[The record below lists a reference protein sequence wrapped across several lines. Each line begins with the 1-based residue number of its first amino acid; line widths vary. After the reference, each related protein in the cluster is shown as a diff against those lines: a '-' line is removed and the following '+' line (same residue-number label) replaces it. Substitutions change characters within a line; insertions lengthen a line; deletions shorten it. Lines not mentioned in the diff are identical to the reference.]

1 MARSNGGKAKAFFR
15 ANPSGAFDQ
24 YLQDIQKLPLI
35 KDPAEERRLA
45 RRVQRGD
52 EKAAERLVT
61 ANLRFVISYV
71 KKYQGHGLDLSELVA
86 IGNEGLLKAV
96 KKFDPD
102 QGVKFISYAVWWV
115 RQAVL
120 KALAEQTRSVR
131 IPLNQNSQLIRMS
144 RTETYLS
151 QELGREPTD
160 DEIALALE
168 DTVENVRTARRM
180 TAAELSLDAP
190 VDRTDKDAATLGERF
205 AGQEGGEI
213 EEKTDGKLMRE
224 FIDRIFQ
231 KYLTPRERKILYLYY
246 GLAAFFEAVIEVEDL
261 PLAGGEVFLEDA
273 VDELTH
279 QLAVGLLLDLAA
291 LLAGEPLA
299 QRGGVL
305 VGAIHGGVER
315 QLGGRHAARG
325 ADVFNGVFE
334 GQGDFVVGGFATELL
349 RQVCLGAAHADQL
362 RVLVQRDADAAGLLG
377 QRLQHRLPHPP
388 HRVRDELHTLV
399 GIELLHRLEQPFVS
413 DGDQLG
419 EIETV
424 TLILLDVG
432 DDESEVG
439 CHQALGGFF
448 IAPLH
453 PPRQPALLG
462 GVFDQ
467 GQLLDVLEVLVEG
480 AGRIGTKER
489 LRLTSVRPRHS

>member
-1 MARSNGGKAKAFFR
+1 MSSFSTYLIGFIVLIFCSS
-15 ANPSGAFDQ
+15 PSTAFDQ

-35 KDPAEERRLA
+35 TDAEEERRLA
-45 RRVQRGD
+45 RRAQAGD

-71 KKYQGHGLDLSELVA
+71 KKYQGHGLDLGELVA

-96 KKFDPD
+96 RKFDPD

-151 QELGREPTD
+151 QEPGREPTD
-160 DEIALALE
+160 NEIAKALE

-213 EEKTDGKLMRE
+213 EQGTHGKLMRE

-246 GLAAFFEAVIEVEDL
+246 GLEEGSEAMTLEKIGALMGVTRERIRQIRERAFEKLRESPD
-261 PLAGGEVFLEDA
+261 GK
-273 VDELTH
+273 
-279 QLAVGLLLDLAA
+279 A
-291 LLAGEPLA
+291 LK
-299 QRGGVL
+299 
-305 VGAIHGGVER
+305 
-315 QLGGRHAARG
+315 
-325 ADVFNGVFE
+325 
-334 GQGDFVVGGFATELL
+334 
-349 RQVCLGAAHADQL
+349 
-362 RVLVQRDADAAGLLG
+362 
-377 QRLQHRLPHPP
+377 
-388 HRVRDELHTLV
+388 
-399 GIELLHRLEQPFVS
+399 GIW
-413 DGDQLG
+413 
-419 EIETV
+419 
-424 TLILLDVG
+424 
-432 DDESEVG
+432 
-439 CHQALGGFF
+439 
-448 IAPLH
+448 
-453 PPRQPALLG
+453 
-462 GVFDQ
+462 
-467 GQLLDVLEVLVEG
+467 
-480 AGRIGTKER
+480 
-489 LRLTSVRPRHS
+489 